1 VSPEPLY
8 GKRKI
13 NCMWRYKRGFNKEQ
27 KMKIK
32 HVTFWAFI
40 FVTSTE
46 VSIAQDFP
54 KSVEQQALSY
64 FMDSI
69 FNLNYKNVKRVCYF
83 EGIINEES
91 MLKSPIG
98 FTDYQNPID
107 SAERN
112 QVRQLQTQFDSLN
125 LTSVKLFLGETKPLF
140 VKPISIKQRKCV
152 NGKSVSLQVF
162 KRNIF
167 RVGKYIVEIKVANRE
182 MRTNFFLEIS
192 SETLKVLRWY
202 KAEYFF

>member
-1 VSPEPLY
+1 MGSTFSEVVV
-8 GKRKI
+8 
-13 NCMWRYKRGFNKEQ
+13 RGDTNHSVVIKSK

-32 HVTFWAFI
+32 HVAFWAFI
-40 FVTSTE
+40 FVTSME
-46 VSIAQDFP
+46 GSIAQDFP

-69 FNLNYKNVKRVCYF
+69 FNLNYKHVKQVCYF

-98 FTDYQNPID
+98 FTDYHNPID

-112 QVRQLQTQFDSLN
+112 QVRQIQREFESLN
-125 LTSVKLFLGETKPLF
+125 LSSVKLLLGETKSLF
-140 VKPISIKQRKCV
+140 VKPISIKKRKCV
-152 NGKSVSLQVF
+152 TGKSVSLQVF

-182 MRTNFFLEIS
+182 MRTHFFLEIS
-192 SETLKVLRWY
+192 SVNLTVLRWY